1 VVTTTMTDAT
11 SLRRRGRGSGRSVA
25 SRFRRAAA
33 RVRPEPGYRR
43 LSLYARVL
51 FVNAGVLVV
60 ATAALVFTP
69 ATVSFPL
76 GVEEAV
82 VLLIGLAAMVVA
94 NAALLRV
101 SFAPLARL
109 VRVMRT
115 IDLLRPGQRI
125 QVSGGVEV
133 RQVIGTFNEMLERLE
148 RERQASAHRVLSA
161 QEAERRRI
169 GRELHDEIGQRLTGI
184 LLHLQRTVAGAPAGM
199 RAELVEAQELARSTL
214 DEVGRLAWQLR
225 PGILDD
231 LGLERALEA
240 LAETLEERAPVRV
253 DAHLEMGCAIP
264 DPEAE
269 LAVYRIAQE
278 SLTNVAR
285 HARAARVEL
294 ELLGDER
301 VLSLS
306 IVDDGC
312 GLSDL
317 ATEGSGIRGM
327 RERAVALGAE
337 LAIGSSAQG
346 GVAVQLSIPLSRAR
360 G

>member
-1 VVTTTMTDAT
+1 
-11 SLRRRGRGSGRSVA
+11 
-25 SRFRRAAA
+25 
-33 RVRPEPGYRR
+33 VRPEPGYRR

-51 FVNAGVLVV
+51 LVNATVLVV
-60 ATAALVFTP
+60 ATAALVLTP

-76 GVEEAV
+76 GVEEAA
-82 VLLIGLAAMVVA
+82 VLAIGLTAMVIA

-133 RQVIGTFNEMLERLE
+133 RQVIRTFNEMLDRLE
-148 RERQASAHRVLSA
+148 QERQTSAHRVLSA
-161 QEAERRRI
+161 QEAERQRI
-169 GRELHDEIGQRLTGI
+169 GRELHDEIGQRLTGM
-184 LLHLQRTVAGAPAGM
+184 LLHLQGTLAGAPARM

-240 LAETLEERAPVRV
+240 LVGTLEERAPLRV
-253 DAHLEMGCAIP
+253 NARLEMGCAIP

-285 HARAARVEL
+285 HARATRVEL
-294 ELLGDER
+294 DLRGDER
-301 VLSLS
+301 ALSLS
-306 IVDDGC
+306 IFDDGC
-312 GLSDL
+312 GRTDESV
-317 ATEGSGIRGM
+317 EGSGIRGM
-327 RERAVALGAE
+327 RERAVALGAS
-337 LAIGSSAQG
+337 LVIGSSAEG
-346 GVAVQLSIPLSRAR
+346 GVAVQLSMPLSRNR
-360 G
+360 S

>member
-1 VVTTTMTDAT
+1 
-11 SLRRRGRGSGRSVA
+11 
-25 SRFRRAAA
+25 
-33 RVRPEPGYRR
+33 VRPEPGYRR

-51 FVNAGVLVV
+51 LVNAAVLVV
-60 ATAALVFTP
+60 ATAALVLTP

-82 VLLIGLAAMVVA
+82 VLVIGLTAMVIA

-101 SFAPLARL
+101 SFGPLARL
-109 VRVMRT
+109 VRDMRT

-133 RQVIGTFNEMLERLE
+133 RQVIRTFNEMLERLE
-148 RERQASAHRVLSA
+148 HERQASAHRVLSA
-161 QEAERRRI
+161 QEAERQRI

-184 LLHLQRTVAGAPAGM
+184 LLHLQGTVANAPAGV

-240 LAETLEERAPVRV
+240 LAATLEERAPVCVAARV
-253 DAHLEMGCAIP
+253 EMGHAIP

-285 HARAARVEL
+285 HAGASRVEL
-294 ELLGDER
+294 VLRGDDR
-301 VLSLS
+301 KLSLR
-306 IVDDGC
+306 IVDDGR
-312 GLSDL
+312 GMPDE
-317 ATEGSGIRGM
+317 AVEGSGIRGM
-327 RERAVALGAE
+327 RERAVALGAD
-337 LAIGSSAQG
+337 LAVDSSAEG
-346 GVAVQLSIPLSRAR
+346 GVAVQLSVPLSRER